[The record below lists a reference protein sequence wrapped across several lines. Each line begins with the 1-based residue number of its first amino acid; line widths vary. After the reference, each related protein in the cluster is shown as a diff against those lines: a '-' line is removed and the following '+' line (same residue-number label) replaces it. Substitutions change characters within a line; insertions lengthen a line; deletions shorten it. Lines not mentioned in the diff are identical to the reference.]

1 MQLLSSLG
9 TSLLDWQSKAWQPSD
24 PLYESYTNKSGKT
37 KLRRRPMPPG
47 LSSSER
53 STLAKVRRAM
63 ARPADRQVRLRAHYL
78 DEGDRVKP
86 HRSTAAAVKWHR
98 FLVSAG
104 VLVHGRESIISV
116 TGDVE
121 DVLLYYSLILR
132 PAMAAGIPTTL
143 RHRMLLSA
151 CLAIGRPDAG
161 RLCSSSE
168 SAGQRTVDR
177 RLDRFGAS
185 RGHGCH

>member
-1 MQLLSSLG
+1 M
-9 TSLLDWQSKAWQPSD
+9 
-24 PLYESYTNKSGKT
+24 
-37 KLRRRPMPPG
+37 
-47 LSSSER
+47 
-53 STLAKVRRAM
+53 
-63 ARPADRQVRLRAHYL
+63 RAHYL

-86 HRSTAAAVKWHR
+86 HRSTALAVKWHR

-132 PAMAAGIPTTL
+132 PAMACGIPMTL

-151 CLAIGRPDAG
+151 CAASGGPDAG
-161 RLCSSSE
+161 RLCSGCQGS
-168 SAGQRTVDR
+168 GQCAVDR
-177 RLDRFGAS
+177 RLDRFCAS
-185 RGHGCH
+185 REHRHD